1 MRTSTFVQTVQCD
14 GQSIQTVVPLS
25 KSRFYGPQERLSLV
39 QWMSFQPLLS
49 QHSME
54 PLRSK
59 TNGLERMSTCSCSSI
74 RIAMEI
80 QIQRLGQRIQVPS
93 LGISQKIPICFMGR
107 LIQVITM
114 IFFQERAML
123 KHGLILVKKSS
134 GMVEYTTS
142 IWMRA
147 TYKVDLVR

>member
-1 MRTSTFVQTVQCD
+1 
-14 GQSIQTVVPLS
+14 
-25 KSRFYGPQERLSLV
+25 
-39 QWMSFQPLLS
+39 
-49 QHSME
+49 
-54 PLRSK
+54 
-59 TNGLERMSTCSCSSI
+59 
-74 RIAMEI
+74 MEI
-80 QIQRLGQRIQVPS
+80 QILRRGQRILVPS
-93 LGISQKIPICFMGR
+93 LGISQKIRICSMGR

>member
-1 MRTSTFVQTVQCD
+1 MTSGTTVTGPMD
-14 GQSIQTVVPLS
+14 VVPTFTVPTLDGT
-25 KSRFYGPQERLSLV
+25 FT
-39 QWMSFQPLLS
+39 FQNKWTGEDVYLFMFKYTDS
-49 QHSME
+49 
-54 PLRSK
+54 
-59 TNGLERMSTCSCSSI
+59 NGNSNSATWSTI
-74 RIAMEI
+74 
-80 QIQRLGQRIQVPS
+80 LVPS
-93 LGISQKIPICFMGR
+93 SGISQRIRICSMGR

-123 KHGLILVKKSS
+123 KLGLILVKKSS